1 MLKLVAPMVGGIEAS
16 DGRWIEA
23 DEKIDGGPSVLFDA
37 VVLLPS
43 EQGAAML
50 AKEPTARDFVA
61 DAFAH
66 MKFIGYVDQALP
78 LLKKAGVFED
88 LDGGCLPLEAVDDAK
103 NFVANCRKLRFWQRE
118 ARVKQV

>member
-1 MLKLVAPMVGGIEAS
+1 
-16 DGRWIEA
+16 
-23 DEKIDGGPSVLFDA
+23 

-43 EQGAAML
+43 EQGALLL

-66 MKFIGYVDQALP
+66 LKFIGYADAALP

-88 LDGGCLPLEAVDDAK
+88 LDEGCLPLETADDTK
-103 NFVANCRKLRFWQRE
+103 NFVRNCRKLRFWQRE
-118 ARVKQV
+118 TSIKPV